1 MASKKP
7 YSSIGWRI
15 RPSERRF
22 LLFVVDLLVTVAS
35 LILALYIWS
44 RADPYFSFNWEF
56 IFSQPPAWY
65 FLLPFLWLLL
75 LSELYDNRRS
85 NRVSEVIKG
94 IAMAVAISA
103 VVYLAIFFLSKPN
116 SLPRLGVAFFFLFAA
131 VFTLI
136 WRLIY
141 IRIFT
146 APSFMRRMLVV
157 GAGRAGSEL
166 VSIIKGLWPQPFY
179 LVGYIDDDENKQ
191 GTEIAGLE
199 VLGGGK
205 DLLRIIEEQNV
216 SDLIFAIS
224 GEMQDDTFKALLT
237 AEENGIEITTMPVVY
252 EQLLGRVPIFL
263 LPSDW
268 VLRSFVDAAHS
279 AGAYELG
286 KRLID
291 LLGSLVGLLILGAFM
306 PLISLAIWLDSGG
319 PILYSQ
325 VRMGKNNRPYNI
337 IKFRTMRKDA
347 ESDGV
352 ARPASENDERVTR
365 VGRILRKSHLDELP
379 QFINV
384 LKGEMSLVGPRPERP
399 EIIEKLQNKV
409 PFYRARQFV
418 KPGVTGWAQV
428 NFHYAATVEDT
439 AVKLEYDL
447 YYIKH
452 RNLLLDITILIR
464 TVGAAIGLRGQ

>member
-7 YSSIGWRI
+7 VQSNAWRI
-15 RPSERRF
+15 KPSERRF
-22 LLFVVDLLVTVAS
+22 LLFLVDLIVTVAS
-35 LILALYIWS
+35 LVLAMYIWS
-44 RADPYFSFNWEF
+44 RADPRFTFNWEF
-56 IFSQPPAWY
+56 VLTQPPTWY
-65 FLLPFLWLLL
+65 FFLPVLWLLL

-85 NRVSEVIKG
+85 NRLPEVLKG
-94 IAMAVAISA
+94 IGMAVAVSA
-103 VVYLAIFFLSKPN
+103 IIYLGIFFLSKPN

-131 VFTLI
+131 FFTLS

-166 VSIIKGLWPQPFY
+166 VTIIKGLWPQPFY

-191 GTEIAGLE
+191 GSEVAGLT

-205 DLLRIIEEQNV
+205 DLLQLIDEYHV
-216 SDLIFAIS
+216 SDIIFAIS

-237 AEENGIEITTMPVVY
+237 AEENGVEITTMPVVY

-286 KRLID
+286 KRLLD
-291 LLGSLVGLLILGAFM
+291 LLGSLVGLLILAFFM
-306 PLISLAIWLDSGG
+306 PMISLAILLDSGG
-319 PILYSQ
+319 PVLYSQ
-325 VRMGKNNRPYNI
+325 IRMGKNNRPYNI

-352 ARPASENDERVTR
+352 ARPAAENDQRVTR

-399 EIIEKLQNKV
+399 ELIEKLQTKV

-428 NFHYAATVEDT
+428 NFHYASTVEDT

-464 TVGAAIGLRGQ
+464 TVGAAIGLRGL